1 MEKIDVV
8 CLCDL
13 YNLKEFFGD
22 YFAADNPWINLLLP
36 EEVSNPE
43 SIQHALAFSPGQN
56 AFDPY
61 PNLRLVSCAGAGV
74 DALLDNPSLNTDV
87 EVSRVIIA
95 EQAQMI
101 AGFAIWY
108 IHGWQRRM
116 WEYTALQSAKN
127 WHPINR
133 TPPSTF
139 PVGILGYGKIGG
151 TLARTLQTLGYPVT
165 AFGSTTR
172 VEGDLNVLS
181 GSQGLIELAKSSQ
194 AIVNLLPL
202 TKDTH
207 GILAAEFFSNM
218 RDDAILIHLGR
229 GAHLV
234 DKDLVNALDQ
244 GRPAIAALDVFMD
257 EPLPTEH
264 PFWEH
269 EKIMLTPHVAGDA
282 DFRAIAQFI
291 ADGVGQFEKGNLSEG
306 IVDRGRGY

>member
-8 CLCDL
+8 CLCNL
-13 YNLKEFFGD
+13 YNLKEFFGE

-36 EEVSNPE
+36 EEVNNPE
-43 SIQHALAFSPGQN
+43 SIQHALAFSPGPN

-116 WEYTALQSAKN
+116 WEYTALQFAKN
-127 WHPINR
+127 WHPVNR

-172 VEGDLNVLS
+172 VEDDLKVLS
-181 GSQGLIELAKSSQ
+181 GSQGLIELTKSSQ

-234 DKDLVNALDQ
+234 DEDLVNALDQ

-291 ADGVGQFEKGNLSEG
+291 ADGVVQFEKGNLPEG

>member
-1 MEKIDVV
+1 VEKINVV

-13 YNLKEFFGD
+13 YNLKEFFGKH
-22 YFAADNPWINLLLP
+22 FATDHPWIHLLLP
-36 EEVSNPE
+36 EEVSNPG
-43 SIQHALAFSPGQN
+43 SIQHALAFSPGSN
-56 AFDPY
+56 AFEPY

-74 DALLDNPSLNTDV
+74 DALLGNPSLKAGVD
-87 EVSRVIIA
+87 VSRVILA

-116 WEYTALQSAKN
+116 WEYTSLQSAKD

-139 PVGILGYGKIGG
+139 PVGILGCGKTGG
-151 TLARTLQTLGYPVT
+151 VLARTLQALGYPVT
-165 AFGSTTR
+165 AYGNTAREEQGLT
-172 VEGDLNVLS
+172 VLS
-181 GSQGLIELAKSSQ
+181 GSQGLIELARKSC

-202 TKDTH
+202 TEDTH
-207 GILAAEFFSNM
+207 SLLAAEFFANM

-234 DKDLVNALDQ
+234 EDDLIRALDQ
-244 GRPAIAALDVFMD
+244 GRPAIAALDVFME

-264 PFWEH
+264 SFWEH
-269 EKIMLTPHVAGDA
+269 EKIILTPHVAGDA
-282 DFRAIAQFI
+282 DYRAITQFI
-291 ADGVGQFEKGNLSEG
+291 ADGICQFEKGNSPEG
-306 IVDRGRGY
+306 LVDRDRGY